1 MFLIVRK
8 NMFGNLKI
16 ASKAKTSCGVI
27 DWFKKTGIRKAFVI
41 EAEKIEKFVKKY
53 EE

>member
-8 NMFGNLKI
+8 SMFGNLKVL
-16 ASKAKTSCGVI
+16 SKAKTPGGVI
-27 DWFKKTGIRKAFVI
+27 DWLKKTGNRKAFIVD
-41 EAEKIEKFVKKY
+41 ADKIEKFVKKY